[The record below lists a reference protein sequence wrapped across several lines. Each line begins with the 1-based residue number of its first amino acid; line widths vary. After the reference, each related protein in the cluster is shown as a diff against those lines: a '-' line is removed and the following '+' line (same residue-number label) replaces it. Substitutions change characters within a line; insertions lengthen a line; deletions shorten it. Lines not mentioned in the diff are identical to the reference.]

1 MRDRV
6 ERGTKIFMVKDI
18 NTDPNELQQR
28 CINAIRVLSMDAVE
42 RANSGHPG
50 APMGA
55 APMAYTLWTK
65 HLKHNPANPDWADRD
80 RFVLSAG
87 HASMLL
93 YSLLH
98 LTGYD
103 LSMDELKNFRQWGSK
118 TPGHP
123 EYGLTP
129 GVEVTTGPL
138 GSGFAAG
145 VGMAISEKMLAERFN
160 TASYQ
165 VVDHYT
171 YAIVSDGDLMEGVAS
186 EAASLAGT
194 LGLGKLIYLYDD
206 NNISIEGST
215 DLAFREDVKAR
226 FLAYGWHVIQVDGSD
241 PVSIDKAISESKN
254 YFEKPSLII
263 ATTVIAEGSPNKAGT
278 AGSHGTPLGSE
289 EVELTRKALGWTA
302 EPFDVPDDVIR
313 HFRSA
318 VEQGRSAESIWDDEM
333 GRFGKE
339 NPKDFQVY
347 EKWVANALPKNWQDQ
362 VPQFSP
368 EDGAMATR
376 AASGK
381 ILNSLAPIVGNLV
394 GGSADLA
401 PSNNTELKGF
411 GDFGPNAW
419 SGRNLH
425 FGVREHAMGG
435 IVNGMA
441 LHGGIR
447 PYSGT
452 FLVFADYMRPSLRL
466 GAIMSL
472 PVTYIFT
479 HDSIGVGEDGPTHQP
494 VEQLAALRAIPG
506 LTVIRPADGNETA
519 AAWII
524 ALEQASPTALLLTR
538 QGLPQITSPEV
549 ARAGVS
555 KGGYI
560 LSDLDDG
567 NFDVILIASGSEVSL
582 VAAAGEMLLSKGITS
597 RIVSMPS
604 WELFNLQS
612 EDYRNE
618 VLPPNFAAKLA
629 VEAGIGQG
637 WERFVGGDGELHVMS
652 DFGASAPGKVVME
665 KFGFTAEAVAE
676 HAQKLIRRLQ
686 SKV

>member
-1 MRDRV
+1 MSNDV
-6 ERGTKIFMVKDI
+6 
-18 NTDPNELQQR
+18 NTDPNDLQQR

-65 HLKHNPANPDWADRD
+65 HLKHNPENPDWADRD

-103 LSMDELKNFRQWGSK
+103 LSIDEIKNFRQWGSK

-145 VGMAISEKMLAERFN
+145 VGMAISEKMLAQRFN
-160 TASYQ
+160 SGEYK

-194 LGLGKLIYLYDD
+194 LGLGKLIYLYDSND
-206 NNISIEGST
+206 ISIEGST
-215 DLAFREDVKAR
+215 DLAFREDVNAR
-226 FLAYGWHVIQVDGSD
+226 FLAYGWHVIRVDGSD
-241 PVSIDKAISESKN
+241 PMAVDKAINQAKTELRR
-254 YFEKPSLII
+254 PSLII
-263 ATTVIAEGSPNKAGT
+263 ATTVIAEGSPNKSGT
-278 AGSHGTPLGSE
+278 AGAHGSPLGYE
-289 EVELTRKALGWTA
+289 EAELTKKALGWT
-302 EPFDVPDDVIR
+302 EKPFTIPQDVLQK
-313 HFRSA
+313 FRLA
-318 VEQGRSAESIWDDEM
+318 LDKGRLAESSWDE
-333 GRFGKE
+333 E
-339 NPKDFQVY
+339 V
-347 EKWVANALPKNWQDQ
+347 EKFSKISPSDLQIFKNWQANIFPDDWKNQ
-362 VPQFSP
+362 LPQFSP
-368 EDGAMATR
+368 DDGVMATR

-381 ILNSLAPIVGNLV
+381 VLNSLAQVIGNLV

-411 GDFGPNAW
+411 GDFEEDSW
-419 SGRNLH
+419 SGRNIH

-447 PYSGT
+447 PYSAT
-452 FLVFADYMRPSLRL
+452 FLVFADYMRPPLRL

-472 PVTYIFT
+472 PVIYIFT
-479 HDSIGVGEDGPTHQP
+479 HDSIAVGEDGPTHQP

-519 AAWII
+519 SAWAV
-524 ALEQASPTALLLTR
+524 ALEQSSPSVLILTR

-549 ARAGVS
+549 AKNGVS
-555 KGGYI
+555 RGGYI
-560 LSDLDDG
+560 LSDSEKDT
-567 NFDVILIASGSEVSL
+567 FDVSLIASGSEVSL
-582 VAAAGEMLLSKGITS
+582 VVAAGELLESKGVIS

-604 WELFNLQS
+604 WELFEEQS
-612 EDYRNE
+612 EAYRNQ
-618 VLPPNFAAKLA
+618 VLPPDFPAKLA

-637 WERFVGGDGELHVMS
+637 WEKFIGGDGEMHVINN
-652 DFGASAPGKVVME
+652 FGASAPGKVVME
-665 KFGFTAEAVAE
+665 KFGFTAEEVAS
-676 HAQKLIRRLQ
+676 HAQRLIKKLRSR
-686 SKV
+686 